1 MGTIELINTQEALL
15 KADIIIYG
23 AAANEQLSL
32 QIAEEIETLWT
43 EARGKIRLGPGLYTL
58 SFSIRGFYRSDLSP
72 EDIFQNRDP
81 RKNFFRIETFVN
93 GNISFVD
100 AINCNT
106 GFFKLENLYA
116 GSTTAAHEFGHTIG
130 LEHPHQL
137 DLRGKG
143 IPGMM
148 YPRGTIVDH
157 EYQYDPS
164 APPAQ
169 PGGTLHPQF
178 RRVWKEEV
186 AMLQVNEHYTI
197 DNGWVIG
204 DFSNIW
210 HEPHDMFA

>member
-1 MGTIELINTQEALL
+1 MGTVELLNEQEALL

-23 AAANEQLSL
+23 GAADEALSK
-32 QIAEEIETLWT
+32 QIAGEIETMWT
-43 EARGKIRLGPGLYTL
+43 EVQGKIRLGLHLYTL
-58 SFSIRGFYRSDLSP
+58 SFSIQGFYVPDLSA
-72 EDIFQNRDP
+72 ETIFHNKDP

-106 GFFKLENLYA
+106 GFFKLENLYP

-130 LEHPHQL
+130 LDHPQHL

-143 IPGMM
+143 IPGIM
-148 YPRGTIVDH
+148 YPRGTIVDPQ
-157 EYQYDPS
+157 YQYSDT
-164 APPAQ
+164 APAGQ

-178 RRVWKEEV
+178 RKVWKEEV
-186 AMLQVNEHYTI
+186 ACLQVNDRYRLEK
-197 DNGWVIG
+197 GWVIG
-204 DFSNIW
+204 DFTNVW